1 MYQARISRIYTEL
14 SKVNLSQTLITD
26 PKSIWYL
33 TGISLEPMERFFGLY
48 LNTNGQNILFL
59 NNMFTVP
66 KTGIQEI
73 WLSDTDNVPE
83 VVANAIDKTT
93 TLGVDKNL
101 KAKVLLPLMELCP
114 ETTFKVAS
122 PCVDNVRAQKDSFE
136 LDKLRLASEINDK
149 CMEQI
154 RGFIRDGV
162 TEIEVATEINRLYK
176 ELGAECMSFT
186 PIVAFGPHAADP
198 HHSSDNTVLKE
209 GDCIL
214 IDTGCVKDDYCSDMT
229 RTYFWKKADEKYLK
243 LHDICREA
251 NEAAENMIKP
261 GVRFCDIDKTA
272 RDHISSFGYGENFTH
287 RLGHSIGC
295 EAHEF
300 GDVGAKNTDPVAVG
314 NVFSIEPGIYLPDEF
329 GVRIEDLVIVTETGC
344 EIINKLAKNYEILG
358 I

>member
-1 MYQARISRIYTEL
+1 MYNARINRIYDEL
-14 SKVNLSQTLITD
+14 KKMDLTQAIVTD

-33 TGISLEPMERFFGLY
+33 TGISLEPMERFFALY
-48 LNTNGQNILFL
+48 LNTNGENVLFL

-66 KTGIQEI
+66 KTGIKEI
-73 WLSDTDNVPE
+73 WLSDTDNVIDA
-83 VVANAIDKTT
+83 VAATIKQDAA
-93 TLGVDKNL
+93 LGVDKNL
-101 KAKVLLPLMELCP
+101 KARILLPLMEACP
-114 ETTFKVAS
+114 NTKYKIAS
-122 PCVDNVRAQKDSFE
+122 PCVDYVRAQKDTFE
-136 LDKLRLASEINDK
+136 QEKMRVASEINDK
-149 CMEQI
+149 CMEQVKN
-154 RGFIRDGV
+154 FIHDGV
-162 TEIEVATEINRLYK
+162 TELEVVDEIKRLYK
-176 ELGAECMSFT
+176 ELGAECLSFT

-251 NEAAENMIKP
+251 NEAAERIIKP
-261 GVRFCDIDKTA
+261 GVRFCDIDKEA
-272 RDHISSFGYGENFTH
+272 RDYISSFGYGEKFTH

-295 EAHEF
+295 ECHEF

-314 NVFSIEPGIYLPDEF
+314 NIFSVEPGIYLADEF
-329 GVRIEDLVIVTETGC
+329 GVRIEDLVIVTEDGC
-344 EIINKLAKNYEILG
+344 EIINHLSKKYEILG